1 MNINTLLR
9 EISSLSTEDCKIA
22 DIALQVE
29 TPEDPLFVEGDPGKL
44 KQVFLNLVK
53 NAMEAMET
61 GGRLTIGSKRS
72 AGRVEITISDNGPG
86 IQPKD
91 REKLFTP
98 FFTTKRRGTGLG
110 LSVSKKI
117 IEEHPGGTL
126 DLESEE
132 GKGTVVKISLPLLK
146 E

>member
-1 MNINTLLR
+1 M
-9 EISSLSTEDCKIA
+9 
-22 DIALQVE
+22 
-29 TPEDPLFVEGDPGKL
+29 
-44 KQVFLNLVK
+44 
-53 NAMEAMET
+53 
-61 GGRLTIGSKRS
+61 
-72 AGRVEITISDNGPG
+72 EITISDNGPG

-126 DLESEE
+126 ELDSEE
-132 GKGTVVKISLPLLK
+132 GKGTLVKISLPLLPVL
-146 E
+146 EGD